1 MRAAQRLWW
10 RRAVGIAA
18 SAALVVVGLVTV
30 PTAATA
36 ADPVAQDPTVTADPL
51 PTVQINGVAWSQV
64 VVGNTVYVAGEFST
78 ARPAG
83 AADGVSTTPR
93 ANLLAYNLTTGE
105 LITTWAPTLDGPAY
119 AIAASPDGTRIYVGG
134 DFTRINNVARNRFAV
149 LNATTGALI
158 TSWTG
163 GANAAVRSI
172 VATSSMVY
180 IAGNF
185 NTVAGQS
192 RPRVAQFN
200 AANGAI
206 TAWRV
211 SVQPRQVD
219 AIALA
224 PNGSQLYIGGR
235 FDFING
241 VARQGIGAAAVSNG
255 STTSWTVNPEVFVY
269 GYSAG
274 ITSLATDGNL
284 VYGTGFGLINDAA
297 SEGNLEGMFA
307 ADPVTADLA
316 WVDDCHGDSYS
327 VYANPGKDHVYLA
340 GHPHN
345 CGNFGGYPEIN
356 PRRHQ
361 YATSFAKTAVGK
373 IQPNSQAGYYSLE
386 GIPATE
392 LRTFFPTF
400 STGTFT
406 GLNQATWNV
415 TGSGKYV
422 VYGGEFLRVN
432 NIGQQG
438 LVRFATADIA
448 PDDVG
453 PSLSGNA
460 LQPTAASN
468 ALGTVQVSWPANW
481 DRDDTTLTYQVLR
494 GSSVVY
500 QVDRDSRFW
509 DLPRFSFTDTGLA
522 NSTSYTYRVVAI
534 DSGGNS
540 VTSPSV
546 TVTTAG
552 ASAATLGAYATR
564 VLNDGAAAYW
574 RLSETSGSAQD
585 WTSYAPATVGSGVQR
600 GEPGALVGDA
610 NAAMTFT
617 GATSSRVYSTRRVA
631 GPIRFS
637 VEAWFKTATTDG
649 GKIVGFGSTSGT
661 GDSGTVSRHVYMGA
675 DGKLTF
681 GVFPNAIRTITSPGA
696 YNDDA
701 WHQVVASVG
710 ARGMEMYVD
719 GALVATDPDVTFSQP
734 ANGYW
739 RIGGD
744 SLTGWPNAAGT
755 TFVGSVDEVSVYGR
769 QLDQLDVVRHLSLG
783 TTGSASNLQPTASL
797 SVTGG
802 ELTASADASG
812 SADLD
817 GSIVQYDWSWG
828 DGQTTTTVT
837 PTTTHPYA
845 SAGTYPVSVT
855 VTDDGGATA
864 SASGSAVVT
873 PANVLPTAAVTVTGP
888 PALAVQVSGTG
899 STDSDGSISAYAWT
913 FGDGGT
919 ATGPTANHQYLATG
933 TYPITLTVTDNRGGT
948 DTETVNVDVVAPP
961 GPVVLAADTFERT
974 VADGWGTAD
983 SGGAW
988 TTTAGAASVGT
999 GGGSLRAAAASG
1011 VVSARLP
1018 GVTSTSMRQQLT
1030 FSLDKRPAGSGGWLL
1045 GRGRIVDGVGD
1056 YRVKIALSS
1065 GGGVSARLYRTDAA
1079 GAETAISS
1087 SVTATGLSY
1096 TTGTVLATALEV
1108 VGTSPT
1114 TVRVKVW
1121 NAASAEPAAWL
1132 VAATDSTAGLQV
1144 PGHTG
1149 LALILSSTAT
1159 NAPVVA
1165 RIDNYRL
1172 TAVP

>member
-10 RRAVGIAA
+10 RRAVGVAA

-36 ADPVAQDPTVTADPL
+36 AGPVAQDPTVTADPL
-51 PTVQINGVAWSQV
+51 PTVQINGVAWAQV
-64 VVGNTVYVAGEFST
+64 VVGNTVYVGGEFST

-83 AADGVSTTPR
+83 AADGVSTTAR
-93 ANLLAYNLTTGE
+93 ANLLAYNLSTGE

-149 LNATTGALI
+149 LNAATGALI

-180 IAGNF
+180 LGGNF

-200 AANGAI
+200 AATGAI
-206 TAWRV
+206 TSWRV

-241 VARQGIGAAAVSNG
+241 VARQGIGAASTTSGA
-255 STTSWTVNPEVFVY
+255 TTSWTVNPDIFVY
-269 GYSAG
+269 GFAAG
-274 ITSLATDGNL
+274 IESLATDGNL
-284 VYGTGFGLINDAA
+284 VYGTGFGLITDPE

-307 ADPVTADLA
+307 ADPVTAKLA

-361 YATSFAKTAVGK
+361 YAVAFSKAAYGK
-373 IQPNSQAGYYSLE
+373 VQPNSQAGYYSLE
-386 GIPATE
+386 GQGAPE
-392 LRTFFPTF
+392 QRTFWPTF
-400 STGTFT
+400 TRGTFT
-406 GLNQATWNV
+406 GLGQATWNV

-422 VYGGEFLRVN
+422 VYGGEFLAVN
-432 NIGQQG
+432 GTAQQG
-438 LVRFATADIA
+438 LVRFATPDVA
-448 PDDVG
+448 PDKVG

-468 ALGTVQVSWPANW
+468 ARGTVQVSWPANW

-500 QVDRDSRFW
+500 QVARDSRFW

-522 NSTSYTYRVVAI
+522 NSTSYTYRVVAT

-540 VTSPSV
+540 VTSPAV
-546 TVTTAG
+546 TATTVG
-552 ASAATLGAYATR
+552 ASAATLGTYATA
-564 VLNDGAAAYW
+564 VLNDGAAGYW
-574 RLSETSGSAQD
+574 RLGETSGSAQD
-585 WTSYAPATVGSGVQR
+585 WTSYAAATVGGGVQR
-600 GEPGALVGDA
+600 GQAGALFGDT
-610 NAAMTFT
+610 NAAMTFDGT
-617 GATSSRVYSTRRVA
+617 ASARVYSTRRVA

-637 VEAWFKTATTDG
+637 VEAWFKTGSTAG

-661 GDSGTVSRHVYMGA
+661 GDSGTVDRHVYMGA
-675 DGKLTF
+675 DGRLTF
-681 GVFPNAIRTITSPGA
+681 GVFPNAVRTVTSPAA

-710 ARGMEMYVD
+710 QRGMELYVD
-719 GALVATDPDVTFSQP
+719 GNLVATNPDVTFAQP

-744 SLTGWPNAAGT
+744 TVTGWPEAAGSS
-755 TFVGSVDEVSVYGR
+755 FVGSIDEVSVYGR
-769 QLDQLDVVRHLSLG
+769 QLDPIDVLRHRSIG
-783 TTGSASNLQPTASL
+783 TTGSATNLAPHATL
-797 SVTGG
+797 TVTGG

-812 SADLD
+812 STDLD
-817 GSIVQYDWSWG
+817 GTIVQYDWSWG
-828 DGQTTTTVT
+828 DGETTTTTT

-845 SAGTYPVSVT
+845 AGGTYPVSVT
-855 VTDDGGATA
+855 VTDNDGGTA
-864 SASGSAVVT
+864 SASGSAVVAA
-873 PANVLPTAAVTVTGP
+873 ANVLPTAAFTVTGP
-888 PALAVQVSGTG
+888 PALAVQVSGAG
-899 STDSDGSISAYAWT
+899 SNDPDGTIASYAWT

-919 ATGPTANHQYLATG
+919 ATGVSATHQYLATG
-933 TYPITLTVTDNRGGT
+933 TYPITLTVTDNRGGV
-948 DTETVNVDVVAPP
+948 DTETANVDVVAPP
-961 GPVVLAADTFERT
+961 GPVVLASDAFGRT
-974 VADGWGTAD
+974 VPDGWGTAD
-983 SGGAW
+983 AGGTW
-988 TTTAGAASVGT
+988 VTTAGAATVGA
-999 GGGSLRAAAASG
+999 GSGALTVAAAGG

-1018 GVTSTSMRQQLT
+1018 GPGSTSQREQLT
-1030 FSLDKRPAGSGGWLL
+1030 FSLDKRPAGSGGWVLV
-1045 GRGRIVDGVGD
+1045 RGRMIDGAGE
-1056 YRVKIALSS
+1056 YRLRIALTA
-1065 GGGVSARLYRTDAA
+1065 GGGVSARLHRTDAA
-1079 GAETAISS
+1079 GTETALGSA
-1087 SVTATGLSY
+1087 VTATGV
-1096 TTGTVLATALEV
+1096 THNAGTVLAAAFEV

-1114 TVRVKVW
+1114 TLRAKVW
-1121 NAASAEPAAWL
+1121 NAAQPEPGAWL
-1132 VAATDSTAGLQV
+1132 VQVTDATPALQAAGY
-1144 PGHTG
+1144 TG
-1149 LALILSSTAT
+1149 LAAILSSSAS

-1165 RIDNYRL
+1165 RFDNYVV